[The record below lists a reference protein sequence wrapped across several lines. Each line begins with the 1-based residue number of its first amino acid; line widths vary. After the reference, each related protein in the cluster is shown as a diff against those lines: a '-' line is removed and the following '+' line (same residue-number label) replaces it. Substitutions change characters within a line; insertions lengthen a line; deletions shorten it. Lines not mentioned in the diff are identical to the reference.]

1 MTRHLSDEMA
11 LEAVDGGAR
20 DEAKAHL
27 GACTQ
32 CELRVEELRS
42 TLHALHG
49 SGVPEPP
56 AEYFTALR
64 REVRRRIDAE
74 PGGGWWRTWR
84 WLPALATAGAMALI
98 VALALAPGQRGRVA
112 PATIPAWTAAP
123 ADEDVA
129 LTAVRGLGPT
139 PEDVALATGQL
150 GIADEVV
157 SLSDEESADLVQAVR
172 TEIRSGAL

>member
-11 LEAVDGGAR
+11 LEAVDGVPG

-27 GACTQ
+27 AACAE
-32 CELRVEELRS
+32 CDLRVEELRS
-42 TLHALHG
+42 TLHAVRG

-56 AEYFTALR
+56 AEYFAALR

-74 PGGGWWRTWR
+74 PAGGRWRTWL
-84 WLPALATAGAMALI
+84 WLPALASGGAMALI
-98 VALALAPGQRGRVA
+98 VALALAPAQGGRVA
-112 PATIPAWTAAP
+112 PPTLPAWTAAP
-123 ADEDVA
+123 VDEDVA

-139 PEDVALATGQL
+139 PEDVAVATGQL